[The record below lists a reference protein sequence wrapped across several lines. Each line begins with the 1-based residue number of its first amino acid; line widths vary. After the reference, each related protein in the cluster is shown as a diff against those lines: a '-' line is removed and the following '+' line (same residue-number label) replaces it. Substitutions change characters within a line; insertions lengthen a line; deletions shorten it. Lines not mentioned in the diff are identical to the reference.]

1 MLTNSLRIKTTLV
14 ITAVLATAFGCSSS
28 NRSAAGTIVADD
40 HSQRSSVQSNTPQS
54 KKVDGKLDFALINFT
69 GTELQSVYLS
79 PSTSSGWEENI
90 LGNTT
95 FKDGDTLNVRFD
107 PNEKTAKWDM
117 RVEGVDRRYA
127 EWKQLN
133 LRDISEMTLVLK
145 LSKQSVVIAEVE

>member
-1 MLTNSLRIKTTLV
+1 MLTNSLRIKITLV
-14 ITAVLATAFGCSSS
+14 TTAVLATAFGCSSS
-28 NRSAAGTIVADD
+28 NSAAGTKVADD
-40 HSQRSSVQSNTPQS
+40 HSQRSSVPSNAPPS

-107 PNEKTAKWDM
+107 PNEKTSKWDM

-145 LSKQSVVIAEVE
+145 LSSQSLVIAEVE